1 MAESQTT
8 PENTDPAGTGGEPKS
23 TPATTPPTKDV
34 PGTTDDNETVTIKK
48 SDLKNLQSQRDKNR
62 STSDEALERATNAEQ
77 YAAEQMQKDDI
88 NEFLSDPANKEKYPD
103 VELSDLKAATSDDQ
117 FEELAAQTQARVDK
131 AAQRR
136 LGDIEKA
143 GTPTMSPEDKAAKL
157 KKLRENPSTNSLEQ
171 MIDLQQT
178 PTK

>member
-1 MAESQTT
+1 MADSQTT
-8 PENTDPAGTGGEPKS
+8 SETTTPAQTGDEVS
-23 TPATTPPTKDV
+23 TSPATTEQKKV
-34 PGTTDDNETVTIKK
+34 VSETTDDNEMVTIKK
-48 SDLKNLQSQRDKNR
+48 SDYKNLQSQRDKNR
-62 STSDEALERATNAEQ
+62 TNSDEALERATNAEQ
-77 YAAEQMQKDDI
+77 YAAQQMQKEDI
-88 NEFLSDPANKEKYPD
+88 TEFLSDPANKEKYPD
-103 VELSDLKAATSDDQ
+103 VELSDLLAATSDDQ
-117 FEELAAQTQARVDK
+117 FEQLAIQTQARVDK

-171 MIDLQQT
+171 MIELQQT